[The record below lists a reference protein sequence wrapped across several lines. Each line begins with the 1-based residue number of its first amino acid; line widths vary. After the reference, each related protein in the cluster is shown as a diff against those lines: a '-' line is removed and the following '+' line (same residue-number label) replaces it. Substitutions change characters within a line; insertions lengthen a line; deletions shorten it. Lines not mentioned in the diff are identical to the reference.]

1 MTWWPFH
8 PSEGFTSL
16 KKKHCVGIL
25 QQTSPDPL
33 SRVVD
38 EGNSPQWSMILFH
51 CTWTWWIWIRK
62 TVVHVNLDDTKT
74 FASLELLLLFLQGHF
89 GGWHRDHELGLLD
102 PGIMGGV
109 PWASLQGTP
118 GLEEAA
124 GRHFFHPK
132 VTAVI
137 VNSSLE
143 QAAKDKSLLYLCQQ
157 MHETCS

>member
-51 CTWTWWIWIRK
+51 CTWTGWIWIRK

-74 FASLELLLLFLQGHF
+74 FASLELLLFFFARSFWWLALWSWTWPLGPRDYWGGTLGQSAGNPWSWRSGGSSLFSSQGY
-89 GGWHRDHELGLLD
+89 GCDCQLELGA
-102 PGIMGGV
+102 GG
-109 PWASLQGTP
+109 Q
-118 GLEEAA
+118 
-124 GRHFFHPK
+124 R
-132 VTAVI
+132 
-137 VNSSLE
+137 
-143 QAAKDKSLLYLCQQ
+143 
-157 MHETCS
+157 